1 MFAGVIDLELVQQT
15 ISGGGGA
22 AGGGLGSLDFLRN
35 NQQVWLDFN
44 AMHFNAKLIGI
55 HNSCQSFMALDLE
68 IG

>member
-1 MFAGVIDLELVQQT
+1 VLLIWNLSSRQFLVVEVVLVADLALLISLET
-15 ISGGGGA
+15 INKYGWI
-22 AGGGLGSLDFLRN
+22 L
-35 NQQVWLDFN
+35 N